1 MSGRWSGWASATCR
15 LASWLVPCQ
24 RSARGVGAKREVLW
38 LEVDLII
45 NREQVR
51 FGWGRGRREI
61 VLSKKPRSLA
71 RTGDVLF
78 ITRTQRMNHTFVAR
92 KQQGE
97 FTKQRTRSLARS
109 EPSRVRTSE
118 RASRGTRQRAS
129 ATVLRR
135 RYSTVNTLNTAWS
148 TGPQALVE
156 PEWW

>member
-78 ITRTQRMNHTFVAR
+78 ITQTQRMNHTFVAR

-97 FTKQRTRSLARS
+97 SLPSNALARSLARNRAGS
-109 EPSRVRTSE
+109 EPASE
-118 RASRGTRQRAS
+118 RAGVHAS
-129 ATVLRR
+129 ELRR
-135 RYSTVNTLNTAWS
+135 LYGPSTAVFNSEYVEYRLEHRA
-148 TGPQALVE
+148 TGPCGA
-156 PEWW
+156 